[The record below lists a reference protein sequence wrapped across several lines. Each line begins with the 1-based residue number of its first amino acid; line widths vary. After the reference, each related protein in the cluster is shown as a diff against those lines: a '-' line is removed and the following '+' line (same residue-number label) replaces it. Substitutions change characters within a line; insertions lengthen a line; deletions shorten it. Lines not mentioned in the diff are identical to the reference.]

1 MTAVRMSSVC
11 AGVSFAENEA
21 YDFHVFTTPRFSATK
36 TRPSGANE
44 TTVGLRRFVTTAW
57 STKPD
62 GRVSAARATNTVDGI
77 PGTTPR
83 SEAVASAIAATA
95 RPARP
100 PTVRRGTWSRRAS
113 TAEPHRRA
121 GRRNLRLPPSR
132 YSPSTVG
139 LAVPARSTPSN
150 ALAGRRRRR
159 PAASTAPPSRATSP
173 DRHEPHLDERGGRWP
188 HSIER
193 RGDAAARRGPRP
205 ERGGCRGMALFVRQ
219 ARLHP
224 TRGESASPV
233 DIRVDGDGISSVRPS
248 GELRPSGDD
257 LVLEADGRLVSPPL
271 VDPHVHLD
279 AVLTVGEPRYNESGT
294 LLEGIQTWAERK
306 PSLTIDD
313 VKDRARQAILW
324 EVAQGTGLIRS
335 HVDVCDP
342 SLTALRALLELRDEV
357 ADIVDLRLIAFPQD
371 GILRYP
377 GGADLMREAV
387 RLGVDVIGGIP
398 HYELTRD
405 EGVESVHFMFDLA
418 RETGLPIDLHCDET
432 DDEQS
437 RFLEVVAARAIRDG
451 MQGRVVAGHTTA
463 MGSYNDAYAFKLI
476 GILQQAGVT
485 IVANPLD
492 NVVLQGRFDTYPKR
506 RGMTR
511 VKELDAAGVNVSCG
525 HDSIMDPWYPL
536 GRGSMLDAL
545 SMLVHVAQM
554 SGRTEL
560 FRAYEMVTMNP
571 ARAAGID
578 WGVKEGGTA
587 SFVVFDCADEAEAIR
602 LRPAARWVVRNGRVV
617 AETEPAR
624 SLVHVDGQAQP
635 VAFTPA
641 AGVAV

>member
-1 MTAVRMSSVC
+1 
-11 AGVSFAENEA
+11 
-21 YDFHVFTTPRFSATK
+21 
-36 TRPSGANE
+36 
-44 TTVGLRRFVTTAW
+44 
-57 STKPD
+57 
-62 GRVSAARATNTVDGI
+62 
-77 PGTTPR
+77 
-83 SEAVASAIAATA
+83 
-95 RPARP
+95 
-100 PTVRRGTWSRRAS
+100 
-113 TAEPHRRA
+113 
-121 GRRNLRLPPSR
+121 
-132 YSPSTVG
+132 
-139 LAVPARSTPSN
+139 
-150 ALAGRRRRR
+150 
-159 PAASTAPPSRATSP
+159 
-173 DRHEPHLDERGGRWP
+173 
-188 HSIER
+188 
-193 RGDAAARRGPRP
+193 
-205 ERGGCRGMALFVRQ
+205 MALFVRQ

-511 VKELDAAGVNVSCG
+511 VKELDAAGVNVACG

-545 SMLVHVAQM
+545 SMLVHLGQM
-554 SGRTEL
+554 TGRAEL
-560 FRAYEMVTMNP
+560 FRAWEMVTTNP
-571 ARAAGID
+571 ARAAG
-578 WGVKEGGTA
+578 VESALEEGGSA
-587 SFVVFDCADEAEAIR
+587 NFVVFDCADEAEAIR
-602 LRPAARWVVRNGRVV
+602 LRPVARWVVRNGRLV
-617 AETEPAR
+617 AETEPSR
-624 SLVHVDGQAQP
+624 SVVHRAGAETP
-635 VAFTPA
+635 VTFTKGA
-641 AGVAV
+641 ADAERVGVA